1 MAADAG
7 LMCCEGFGVC
17 CVAVAAAAAA
27 AVAAVVAV
35 MVVVVVVV
43 ALMTLL
49 PAAHNSFVVASAKR
63 VGTRVAH
70 L

>member
-1 MAADAG
+1 
-7 LMCCEGFGVC
+7 
-17 CVAVAAAAAA
+17 
-27 AVAAVVAV
+27 

-43 ALMTLL
+43 VAAAMTLVGRI

-63 VGTRVAH
+63 VGTCVAH